1 MKGRALFYGASKN
14 DKLSGGDDNTGRQL
28 WLDFQY
34 CVILKEQHRFGSDAG
49 MQYHTYTLQ

>member
-49 MQYHTYTLQ
+49 MQYHT